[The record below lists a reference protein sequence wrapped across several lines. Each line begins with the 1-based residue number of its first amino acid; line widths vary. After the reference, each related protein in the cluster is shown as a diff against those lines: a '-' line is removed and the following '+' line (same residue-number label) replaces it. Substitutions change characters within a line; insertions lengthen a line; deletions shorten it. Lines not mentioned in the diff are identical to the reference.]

1 MKNVD
6 LRLNG
11 DEKWNSAAL
20 QDVEALVI
28 PPSMNTNSLLGT
40 APLPLTLIRKGTTE
54 QSLRKWFAQVQHCY
68 TKEKNKKTKRPRVA
82 DNKSCKGAKCS
93 VASLATDLAFI
104 GQFIRNSPPWK
115 ANMQEKKENEI
126 VQVLHK
132 MKDVT
137 SQR

>member
-40 APLPLTLIRKGTTE
+40 APLPLTLIRNGTTE
-54 QSLRKWFAQVQHCY
+54 
-68 TKEKNKKTKRPRVA
+68 
-82 DNKSCKGAKCS
+82 
-93 VASLATDLAFI
+93 
-104 GQFIRNSPPWK
+104 
-115 ANMQEKKENEI
+115 
-126 VQVLHK
+126 
-132 MKDVT
+132 
-137 SQR
+137 